1 LPVSLEQLRVS
12 AMTSKFTLFLAVAAA
27 TLSSG
32 SSVLAQAA
40 WLGAFGH
47 APTAYNLTPPA
58 TTTGRDG
65 NPRTVQP
72 GYAPLPP
79 YRAATTVRE
88 FVRVSAAARA
98 FRIRFSN
105 EFANDALRMGEAHVA
120 LASGNGETVP
130 GSDHELTF
138 ARQRGA
144 VIPPG
149 APLLSDPVDWSTPA
163 LAKLSVTVFYPDE
176 TVPPAHTLYT
186 LNAWAAPG
194 NQAGANVMT
203 DAVTARSGNHLSEV
217 DIVPE
222 AAGHTVVCLGDSIT
236 EGVAS
241 TAGAFHGWV
250 DRLAD
255 RLQASPATRG
265 WSVVNAGIGSNR
277 LLHDTPST
285 NALSRLDRDVL
296 GVPGVAKVIVLLG
309 INDIQYSRRNPAEA
323 VSADEMIAAL
333 GQLIARSHA
342 RGIEVIG
349 GTITPFEGSSSY
361 SPEGEAARIRV
372 NDWIRNGGA
381 FDGIADFDRVT
392 RDPLHPGQLLATAD
406 SGGHLHPNDA
416 GYAMMGDAIDLE
428 LFPR

>member
-1 LPVSLEQLRVS
+1 
-12 AMTSKFTLFLAVAAA
+12 MTSKFTLFLVLAIA

-32 SSVLAQAA
+32 SSVSAQAA
-40 WLGAFGH
+40 WLGAFGN
-47 APTAYNLTPPA
+47 APTTYNLTPPT

-98 FRIRFSN
+98 IRIRFSN
-105 EFANDALRMGEAHVA
+105 EFANGALRMGEAHAA
-120 LASGNGETVP
+120 LASENGEIVP
-130 GSDHELTF
+130 GSDHVLTF
-138 ARQRGA
+138 AGQRGA

-149 APLLSDPVDWSTPA
+149 APLLSDPLDWPIPA

-194 NQAGANVMT
+194 NQSTAQVLT
-203 DAVTARSGNHLSEV
+203 DAVTARSGNHLSEI
-217 DIVPE
+217 DIVPQV
-222 AAGHTVVCLGDSIT
+222 ARHTVVCLGDSIT

-241 TAGAFHGWV
+241 TVGVFRGWV

-255 RLQASPATRG
+255 RLQADPATRG

-296 GVPGVAKVIVLLG
+296 GVPGVAKVIILLG
-309 INDIQYSRRNPAEA
+309 INDIQYGRRNPAEA
-323 VSADEMIAAL
+323 VSADAMIAAL

-361 SPEGEAARIRV
+361 SPEGEAARLQV
-372 NDWIRNGGA
+372 NEWIRKSGA
-381 FDGIADFDRVT
+381 FDGIVDFDRAT
-392 RDPLHPGQLLATAD
+392 RDPLHPGQLLGVAD
-406 SGGHLHPNDA
+406 SGGYLHPNDA
-416 GYAMMGDAIDLE
+416 GYAMMGDAIDLK